1 MKKSIFTMFF
11 AVFFSL
17 ISFAVAAHSPLT
29 VQHESHQSAKEKSEN
44 QHSQH
49 HAEMNKRGDKA
60 MGFDHEKT
68 THHFRLFKDGGAIA
82 VTANNTTDKESLKQ
96 IRMHLSHIAVM
107 FSEGNFSTPVL
118 VHNELPTGAKI
129 MAEMK
134 TEITYKFEEKEF
146 GGQLRIS
153 TKNGQALS
161 AIHQFLR
168 YQIKEHQTGDSLE
181 ISNP

>member
-1 MKKSIFTMFF
+1 MKKSVFTMFF
-11 AVFFSL
+11 VVLFSV

-29 VQHESHQSAKEKSEN
+29 VQHESHQSTKQKPKD

-68 THHFRLFKDGGAIA
+68 THHFHLFKDGGAIE
-82 VTANNTTDKESLKQ
+82 VIANNATDKESLSQ
-96 IRMHLSHIAVM
+96 IRMHLSHIAMM
-107 FSEGNFSTPVL
+107 FSDGNFSTPLL

-129 MAEMK
+129 MADMK
-134 TEITYKFEEKEF
+134 TEITYKFEEKEL
-146 GGQLRIS
+146 GGQVRIS
-153 TKNGQALS
+153 TRNGQALS

-181 ISNP
+181 ISTP